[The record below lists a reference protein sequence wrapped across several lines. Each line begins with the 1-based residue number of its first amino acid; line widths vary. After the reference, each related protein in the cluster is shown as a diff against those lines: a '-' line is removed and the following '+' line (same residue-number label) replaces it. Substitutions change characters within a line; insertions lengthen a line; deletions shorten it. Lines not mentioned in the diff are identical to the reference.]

1 MLKLEW
7 IVVPVCSP
15 DYINRVNSSIQ
26 HLYQIGRIRET
37 GQIYIYIYKRT
48 KMRKLHELPHTV
60 IVNPGLYS
68 IRLTCCGTASLRGRD
83 NSVVKHENLVEI
95 EE

>member
-1 MLKLEW
+1 
-7 IVVPVCSP
+7 
-15 DYINRVNSSIQ
+15 
-26 HLYQIGRIRET
+26 
-37 GQIYIYIYKRT
+37 
-48 KMRKLHELPHTV
+48 MRKLHELPHTV

-95 EE
+95 EELSGS